1 MDPLVA
7 PIIVLNSNTLRAVD
21 STVNSFAESKEDYII
36 VSSPACPF
44 SFSSKIN
51 CSMYI
56 RTKEINNETAIEM
69 KSSQPSEEVKSGY
82 TDEDEDEDDEISSK
96 NETRGV
102 QRESGKHSVVSQP
115 KSKMWYLEEKAHF
128 PPGIINICL
137 HVVLIPYILY
147 VEIYIYKISYFICK
161 NLTLWLIFLCFIPT
175 CIICRIFFFEHL
187 RDTIGN
193 K

>member
-36 VSSPACPF
+36 VSSPPCPF
-44 SFSSKIN
+44 SFSSKTN

-56 RTKEINNETAIEM
+56 RTKEINNETDIEM

-82 TDEDEDEDDEISSK
+82 TDEDEDDEISSK

-102 QRESGKHSVVSQP
+102 QSESDKHSVVSQP
-115 KSKMWYLEEKAHF
+115 KSKLWYLEEKTHF

-137 HVVLIPYILY
+137 HQG
-147 VEIYIYKISYFICK
+147 
-161 NLTLWLIFLCFIPT
+161 
-175 CIICRIFFFEHL
+175 CIIL
-187 RDTIGN
+187 SPLAYT
-193 K
+193 